1 MPSLYSGGS
10 DSKESTCDAGDLG
23 SIPGLGRSPGEGNG
37 YPLPYSFL
45 ENPMDRSCSPWR
57 PKELDMT
64 ENTFLYSLRIS
75 LLYFLHSEIFNP
87 SPSLL
92 FLKNPSPSSLPVW
105 VQSQQGKTS
114 HKMRNSG
121 LGYCY
126 QPQESPAPSNS
137 DSTVS
142 FYNSWLTSAPST
154 PPHQF
159 LPAAGWQVCQMRPW
173 GWTLPL
179 LNHTSLN
186 YRSPATLSGLSEFI
200 LLAGVNCI
208 LAPSTECSNSTLPP
222 KTWFMVSLHLSIVVA
237 KFLLKF
243 PQAFLTRWN
252 PCLSISKLYNIH
264 SSSFSS

>member
-23 SIPGLGRSPGEGNG
+23 SIPGLGRSPWGGNG
-37 YPLPYSFL
+37 YPLPSYFL
-45 ENPMDRSCSPWR
+45 ENSMDRSYSPWR

-64 ENTFLYSLRIS
+64 ENTFLYILRIS
-75 LLYFLHSEIFNP
+75 LSYLHSEIFNP

-92 FLKNPSPSSLPVW
+92 FLKNPSPSSLPMW
-105 VQSQQGKTS
+105 VQSHQGKTS

-126 QPQESPAPSNS
+126 QLQESPAPSNS
-137 DSTVS
+137 GSAVS

-222 KTWFMVSLHLSIVVA
+222 KKWFMVSLHLSI
-237 KFLLKF
+237 LLL
-243 PQAFLTRWN
+243 P
-252 PCLSISKLYNIH
+252 
-264 SSSFSS
+264 SFSWNFPKHF